1 MKKTFYTLLFSL
13 FFITESFAS
22 PIISGISTNE
32 INIDTKFTGAE
43 ILLFGAKGD
52 VGNIIIAVRG
62 PKKNFLVTKKERLL
76 GIWHNGERIKFKN
89 SYSFYSLFS
98 NLSDPQNQDPH
109 KLDEL
114 LAEFEIGQNNLQ
126 FSTSEKDLAKR
137 DDFQIQLINRLE
149 QNQLY
154 ATNDKTHGQNID
166 FLNETLFKVILF
178 FPKNIARGAYTVEI
192 YLVNESGLL
201 SFQSIPIYVNQVG
214 FSAKILDFAY
224 QKSILYG
231 FLTVL
236 IALVVGWLAN
246 YLFIRFIGK

>member
-1 MKKTFYTLLFSL
+1 MKKLFYTFIFSF
-13 FFITESFAS
+13 FFIAESFAG

-32 INIDTKFTGAE
+32 INIDTNFRGAE

-52 VGNIIIAVRG
+52 VGNIVIAVRG
-62 PKKNFLVTKKERLL
+62 PKKNFLVTKKEKLL

-98 NLSDPQNQDPH
+98 NLSDQQ
-109 KLDEL
+109 KQGSESLDAL
-114 LAEFEIGQNNLQ
+114 LSEFEIGQNNLQ
-126 FSTSEKDLAKR
+126 FATSENDSAKR
-137 DDFQIQLINRLE
+137 DEFQVQLVNNLE
-149 QNQLY
+149 HNHLY
-154 ATNDKTHGQNID
+154 KTNDNKVD

-192 YLVNESGLL
+192 YLVNEGGLL

-224 QKSILYG
+224 QKPFLYG